1 MIALILGTRPEII
14 KFAPIVW
21 ELQRREISFEIIH
34 SGQHY
39 SPNMD
44 SDFFKEL
51 GLPEPRYHCEPDRS
65 FWQYHGYQ
73 TSQMLWWLEDILIG
87 NKPDIAC
94 VLGDTNTALAGCI
107 AASKLKI
114 PVAHIEAGLRSRER
128 WMPEEQNRIMIDHNS
143 DYWFPPTRE
152 AYINLIRENLEPI
165 TDYGNTIKNV
175 VCKYKTAW
183 HNSDVDNRFAL
194 VTIHRQENTDDPQ
207 RLRRIIGQL
216 RKVALQKNWDIYFPI
231 HPRTKKVLDAEGI
244 DYSFVK
250 ELSPVPLKKMLELE
264 AAANVIITD
273 SGGVQEE
280 ACILGTPCITVRPST
295 ERPET
300 IRIGANRLTEPFR
313 MSATVNY
320 LKTQKWID
328 PYGDGHTAKKIVE
341 ELCPE

>member
-21 ELQRREISFEIIH
+21 ELQRREIPFEIIH

-51 GLPEPRYHCEPDRS
+51 DLPTPDIQSSIRKKYP
-65 FWQYHGYQ
+65 YHGYQ
-73 TSQMLWWLEDILIG
+73 LAQLLHNIEVALQI
-87 NKPDIAC
+87 KPADIAC

-152 AYINLIRENLEPI
+152 AYTNLIRENLEPI
-165 TDYGNTIKNV
+165 TDYGNTIKDV
-175 VCKYKTAW
+175 VCKYKTTW
-183 HNSDVDNRFAL
+183 HNSDIDNRFAL
-194 VTIHRQENTDDPQ
+194 VTIHRQENTDDSQ

-216 RKVALQKNWDIYFPI
+216 RKVALQRGWDIYFPI

-250 ELSPVPLKKMLELE
+250 ELPPVPLKKMLELE

-300 IRIGANRLTEPFR
+300 IRIGANRL
-313 MSATVNY
+313 VNSIEIA
-320 LKTQKWID
+320 LAVRAVRGCRWVD
-328 PYGDGHTAKKIVE
+328 PYGKGDTAKKIVE